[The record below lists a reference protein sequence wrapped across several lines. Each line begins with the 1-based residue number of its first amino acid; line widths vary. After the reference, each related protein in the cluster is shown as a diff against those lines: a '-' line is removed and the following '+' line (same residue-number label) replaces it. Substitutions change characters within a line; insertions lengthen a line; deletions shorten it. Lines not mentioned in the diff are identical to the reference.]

1 MHLVSKYSF
10 TRSAKPLSKIWLYY
24 GFKADDTGKPTIKD
38 EAICLMCRRIVRIK
52 DGNTTNL
59 RAHLRIH
66 HPEEFVNLSGG
77 NDAGIASSWQN
88 FSGGSVAPVDFTDL
102 LTPLSPLENLIA
114 DSVVLGEPFHEG
126 ASRAVA
132 TLPICLNLIKMSSP
146 ESSLQDGVQELRV
159 FAKTLLQQGSIFG
172 PFKGQMAQGQL
183 TCFRYAW
190 AIKESDTYCYI
201 DASDE
206 NKSNWMRFVSCTTSE
221 EEHNLTVFQWQREIY
236 YRVSKPI
243 SPGEEVKVCIGKEY
257 AALLGLGL
265 GESIKCKY
273 GDKEN
278 LLSIFQDIQLVRVPG
293 VAAVPEPHDSPSWLN
308 ANQSYINM
316 SGTSSLSS
324 RSQADSNDPN
334 QCSAMEVQDYDFVE
348 GADKLLKHPNTAHV
362 RVWYFF
368 GFEADPNGS
377 GLPLDKTRVMC
388 KLCGENVL
396 FNGSMT
402 AMLSHLG
409 HSHKMRHRNLT
420 NNQTHKYRYS
430 QRESILRGNSLDSHG
445 SPPCHELP
453 TTHQSSTQPSRPA
466 TQTTNAIADFLI
478 RDLLPPSMVEGEGF
492 RQMIRILLPSNQEL
506 PSAWQLGGLLTDLHA
521 REKKIRTKTFTT
533 YAGIAEEKDSKHTTV
548 QSKSGTV
555 SRTKASRVG
564 TSQVL
569 EPVTLS
575 ADVWGRDWQGDSETY
590 VTLWAHFLDFDFS
603 PHTLALGTQRLWETE
618 TGWASVEAK
627 VRAMA
632 QEWGICQPCVVIVG
646 GEESEKIKLM
656 EKKESKRREQ
666 AKSALH
672 PNSTTFLECED
683 SVSGDEICGSVQVN
697 RSNLDFPLIPCF
709 LSVVEACIRQVMSH
723 PVISSTF
730 GLFQSLLSSVFHSQN
745 KNRDQSLYSRKLF
758 TALGQQDLAELK
770 SWTNLKPEWNRLYC
784 VLQTLLRHQAL
795 ISEVIKEMSQEFKN
809 RRGATTTKGSFSTN
823 SVSSDNCKMSS
834 ISHISNK
841 TIVDAVFP
849 EPSDWKVL
857 DDLCSVLK
865 PLDVACNTVAKET
878 YPRLSLI
885 KPILTGLLSRH
896 LALGPGVSAILQ
908 EVKKTISTTLKSFYD
923 NPQVNRIICLACAL
937 DPQFHGLR
945 FMEEKDQ
952 VDTFDWLKKE
962 AVRAEEERSSRQSSA
977 NHRAGKNK
985 RNSSSLLPWEMDG
998 CPRRSKRLKEGAPI
1012 SFKEA
1017 EKNDDDDD
1025 DDDEEEEETE
1035 EESEAS
1041 SPGYQGEEE
1050 EEEEEVQ
1057 TETLQTTESNSTSG
1071 MEFLL
1076 GDLYGPQAQSKLLSV
1091 EECVEAEVSLYKA
1104 KKDSALIEQPPL
1116 QWWRAKCTVLP
1127 LLAKVARAYLAA
1139 PAVVGG
1145 AAEVFQRQGEG
1156 AMHRNRRNIPSAML
1170 DQLLFLHHNHLSC
1183 LEQGTCI

>member
-1 MHLVSKYSF
+1 
-10 TRSAKPLSKIWLYY
+10 
-24 GFKADDTGKPTIKD
+24 
-38 EAICLMCRRIVRIK
+38 
-52 DGNTTNL
+52 
-59 RAHLRIH
+59 
-66 HPEEFVNLSGG
+66 
-77 NDAGIASSWQN
+77 
-88 FSGGSVAPVDFTDL
+88 
-102 LTPLSPLENLIA
+102 
-114 DSVVLGEPFHEG
+114 
-126 ASRAVA
+126 
-132 TLPICLNLIKMSSP
+132 MSSP

-159 FAKTLLQQGSIFG
+159 FAKTLLHQGSVFG
-172 PFKGQMAQGQL
+172 PFKGEMAQGQL

-221 EEHNLTVFQWQREIY
+221 EEHNLIVFQWQREIY

-293 VAAVPEPHDSPSWLN
+293 VAAFPEPHDSPSWFN
-308 ANQSYINM
+308 GNQSYINM

-348 GADKLLKHPNTAHV
+348 GADKLLKHPNTAQV

-368 GFEADPNGS
+368 GFEADPSGS
-377 GLPLDKTRVMC
+377 GLPLDKTR
-388 KLCGENVL
+388 
-396 FNGSMT
+396 
-402 AMLSHLG
+402 
-409 HSHKMRHRNLT
+409 
-420 NNQTHKYRYS
+420 
-430 QRESILRGNSLDSHG
+430 
-445 SPPCHELP
+445 
-453 TTHQSSTQPSRPA
+453 SSTQPSRPA

-492 RQMIRILLPSNQEL
+492 RQMIRTLLPSNQEL

-533 YAGIAEEKDSKHTTV
+533 YAGSAEEKDSKHTTI
-548 QSKSGTV
+548 QSKSGTI
-555 SRTKASRVG
+555 SRTKASCAG

-569 EPVTLS
+569 EPNYVTLS

-618 TGWASVEAK
+618 TGKEDWTSVEAK
-627 VRAMA
+627 VRSMA
-632 QEWGICQPCVVIVG
+632 QEWGICQPCVVIIG
-646 GEESEKIKLM
+646 GDESEKIKLM

-683 SVSGDEICGSVQVN
+683 SVSGDEISGSVQVN

-709 LSVVEACIRQVMSH
+709 LTVVEACIRQVMSH
-723 PVISSTF
+723 PVISSTL

-745 KNRDQSLYSRKLF
+745 KNRDQSPYSRKLF

-770 SWTNLKPEWNRLYC
+770 SWTNIKPEWNRLYC

-795 ISEVIKEMSQEFKN
+795 ISEVIKEKSEEFKD
-809 RRGATTTKGSFSTN
+809 RRGATTTKDSVSTN
-823 SVSSDNCKMSS
+823 SVSSDNCKISS

-857 DDLCSVLK
+857 DDLCLVLK
-865 PLDVACNTVAKET
+865 PLDVACNTVAKEA

-908 EVKKTISTTLKSFYD
+908 EVKKIISTTLKSFYD

-945 FMEEKDQ
+945 FMEQKDQ

-962 AVRAEEERSSRQSSA
+962 AVRAEEERSSRQLESSA
-977 NHRAGKNK
+977 NHRVGKNK

-1012 SFKEA
+1012 SFKA

-1025 DDDEEEEETE
+1025 EEEEME

-1057 TETLQTTESNSTSG
+1057 TETMQTTESNSASG

-1091 EECVEAEVSLYKA
+1091 EECVDAEVSLYRA

-1116 QWWRAKCTVLP
+1116 QWWRAKCTVMP

-1145 AAEVFQRQGEG
+1145 AAEVFQSQGEG